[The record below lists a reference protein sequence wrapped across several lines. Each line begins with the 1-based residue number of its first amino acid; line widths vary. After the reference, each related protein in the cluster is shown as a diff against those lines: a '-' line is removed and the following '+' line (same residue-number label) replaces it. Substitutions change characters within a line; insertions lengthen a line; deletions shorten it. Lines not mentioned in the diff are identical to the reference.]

1 MRALLRSPDPPLPR
15 GEFATQP
22 SAVAEGG
29 LDAASWKQK
38 VADAKQALDE
48 RNPDVAAA
56 RYTELYQDLAK
67 TAGANVIADIPD
79 SFPVHRANADDTGFK
94 PGLNLVLKP
103 GGSKGGTTAWVDS
116 AGTFGVTLGLAPGD
130 PEPHIAI
137 RLFSSTFTDDKLM
150 SLDILRHEM
159 THAQHHERTLTALRQ
174 WRKGGGKGSEGD
186 FEKWLGAHRK
196 GLSDADVELIKAEA
210 KASKSSTETLA
221 YVEGF
226 MSVFHLI
233 DPPPP
238 PLHPVFV
245 ELLGVL
251 STSTVLP
258 WANAP
263 SIVHDEAIRR
273 LEQYYCEVLDTG
285 HRQAFDDWVGAQAK
299 QATSDDA
306 ALKAKSNPGAVST
319 AKAHADEHFQD
330 FIDRLQKIPAKCAAR
345 PAGAGSG
352 HSVTATTGAETPA
365 DTAVR
370 HVALLN
376 GGRPGDEALVLS
388 ELRRLDKDTLT
399 KVDEAAAKLPK
410 NAGAALRRKIS
421 FARHTP
427 ADAVAGS
434 DDLTITG
441 GDTKVD
447 AQAVDGG
454 TVTVTSRSDLSWSE
468 TFPRTGKM
476 SQALQNAVTFQYKG
490 AHAQRSHWIQL
501 ISRQMVVTDAHGHQ
515 TVLDKATTNS
525 SGISYRLTPK
535 GSPPIIA
542 VDRGTR
548 SEPWD
553 EHGSPSHRDS
563 GSLNVADVP
572 QPDDDL
578 FKEYLT
584 GADPAKNVRATA
596 HLTTY
601 LVRDDKVLFQVS
613 TDVAWNWDRNTAGGS
628 AAPPY
633 QVSGPLYA
641 VKGKLVKALDQRDR
655 EALVRDF
662 PDMDYLP

>member
-1 MRALLRSPDPPLPR
+1 
-15 GEFATQP
+15 
-22 SAVAEGG
+22 VAE
-29 LDAASWKQK
+29 
-38 VADAKQALDE
+38 AKQAHADTKL
-48 RNPDVAAA
+48 DVATTLYAQ
-56 RYTELYQDLAK
+56 LYQDLAK

-79 SFPVHRANADDTGFK
+79 SFPVNRANADDTGFK

-103 GGSKGGTTAWVDS
+103 GGAKGGTTAWVDS
-116 AGTFGVTLGLAPGD
+116 GGKFGVRLGFAPGD

-137 RLFSSTFTDDKLM
+137 RLFSSTFTEDKLM
-150 SLDILRHEM
+150 SLEALRHEM
-159 THAQHHERTLTALRQ
+159 THARHHERTLTALRQ

-186 FEKWLGAHRK
+186 FETWLGGHRK
-196 GLSDADVELIKAEA
+196 GLSDADVELIKSEG
-210 KASKSSTETLA
+210 KASKGSTETLA

-238 PLHPVFV
+238 PLHPILV

-263 SIVHDEAIRR
+263 SVVHDEAIRR

-285 HRQAFDDWVGAQAK
+285 HRQAFDAWAGAQAK
-299 QATSDDA
+299 QAKDDDA
-306 ALKAKSNPGAVST
+306 ALKAKSNPGAVYT
-319 AKAHADEHFQD
+319 AKSDANEGFKD

-352 HSVTATTGAETPA
+352 HSGTATTSSETPA
-365 DTAVR
+365 DTALR

-376 GGRPGDEALVLS
+376 GGRPGDEALVVS
-388 ELRRLDKDTLT
+388 ELRRLDKETLA
-399 KVDEAAAKLPK
+399 KVDEAATKLPK
-410 NAGAALRRKIS
+410 NAGAALRLKIN

-434 DDLTITG
+434 DDLAITG

-447 AQAVDGG
+447 AQPVDGG
-454 TVTVTSRSDLSWSE
+454 TVTVTSRSDLTWSE

-476 SQALQNAVTFQYKG
+476 SQALQNAVSFQYKG
-490 AHAQRSHWIQL
+490 ARAQRSHWIQL
-501 ISRQMVVTDAHGHQ
+501 ISRKVVVTDAHGQ
-515 TVLDKATTNS
+515 ETVLDKATTNS
-525 SGISYRLTPK
+525 AGVSYRLTPK

-542 VDRGTR
+542 VDRGLR
-548 SEPWD
+548 SEPWY

-563 GSLNVADVP
+563 ASINVADVP
-572 QPDDDL
+572 QPHEDL
-578 FKEYLT
+578 FKEFLT
-584 GADPAKNVRATA
+584 GADPAKQVRATA

-601 LVRDDKVLFQVS
+601 LVRDDKVLFRVS
-613 TDVAWNWDRNTAGGS
+613 TDVAWNWDRNTRAGS
-628 AAPPY
+628 ADPPY
-633 QVSGPLYA
+633 HVSGPLYA